1 MENFCGV
8 TWFLGKRKGDQ
19 SSPTEYKGRNMRITD
34 KGGSGG
40 GRGGGRDH
48 KSLQS
53 VRGGTGKFHR
63 DTTMIFPSP
72 PPGHELIGALLQH
85 NVILSTNI
93 TGTLFGTKMGFIWK
107 MIRTQTD
114 VMVYLKHCLFSSL
127 RYTSDAKNPSMI
139 GSINCN
145 LTFIPFLTTL
155 AF

>member
-40 GRGGGRDH
+40 GGGGGGGRGGDH
-48 KSLQS
+48 RGLQS

-72 PPGHELIGALLQH
+72 PPGHELIGYY
-85 NVILSTNI
+85 ST
-93 TGTLFGTKMGFIWK
+93 T
-107 MIRTQTD
+107 
-114 VMVYLKHCLFSSL
+114 
-127 RYTSDAKNPSMI
+127 
-139 GSINCN
+139 
-145 LTFIPFLTTL
+145 
-155 AF
+155 

>member
-8 TWFLGKRKGDQ
+8 TWFSGKRK
-19 SSPTEYKGRNMRITD
+19 
-34 KGGSGG
+34 
-40 GRGGGRDH
+40 GGRDH

-93 TGTLFGTKMGFIWK
+93 TGCTLFGNKMGFIWK

-145 LTFIPFLTTL
+145 LTFTPFLTTL